1 MRAHKSMTTGD
12 SWCNQESI
20 LALADRT
27 VAEACEVTGH
37 WYLSIHTLIRRS
49 TYWYDPSAV
58 SSKLLTKIMDHFYKL
73 PKSKIKLSTNEIIA
87 RICEPQWNQYI

>member
-1 MRAHKSMTTGD
+1 MRAHKSVTTGD

-37 WYLSIHTLIRRS
+37 WYLSIHSYKTE
-49 TYWYDPSAV
+49 Y
-58 SSKLLTKIMDHFYKL
+58 LLVWPKCCVIKIADKNYGSL
-73 PKSKIKLSTNEIIA
+73 LQTSQI
-87 RICEPQWNQYI
+87 